1 MRLIITAFV
10 AVLAALAQAWSISA
24 ATRPNVILV
33 MADDQGWGD
42 TSYNGNRVLRT
53 PNLDEMAAAGLRFDR
68 FYSAAPVCSPTR
80 GSCLTGRHP
89 FRYGVFFANVG
100 HMPAEEVTL
109 AELLRGAGYATGHFG
124 KWHLGTLT
132 KTEKDANRG
141 GPGGAAHFSPPQAN
155 GFDVCFSTES
165 KVPTWDPLWRPKS
178 ANGGTWWDPVTRPAD
193 ATVYGTA
200 YWNERGE
207 KVTDNTRGD
216 DSRIIMDRA
225 IPFIQKSVAADT
237 PFFAVIWFHAPH
249 LPVVSSDKYADDYAY
264 GAFGKYYQHYW
275 SCITELDAQIGRL
288 RGELREL
295 GVAENTMV
303 WYCSDNGPEGPGGPK
318 SPGSAMTLR
327 GRKRSLFEGGVR
339 VPGILEWPARIKAG
353 RVTDVPAVTSDYLPT
368 TLDVLGMKMPDDRP
382 LDGISLVPLIDGQMR
397 ERPWPIGFQ
406 SGGQITLVDNRY
418 KLVGSTS
425 TNRKGKKGKKRGD
438 GSDAARS
445 SSQFMLFD
453 LVADPSESTDLA
465 ADEPQVVKRM
475 AATLRQWQDS
485 CATSLQGSDYPP

>member
-1 MRLIITAFV
+1 MSQRLAMLV
-10 AVLAALAQAWSISA
+10 VAALAVSTSLTQSA
-24 ATRPNVILV
+24 SAESSERPNIILV

-42 TSYNGNRVLRT
+42 TSYNGHEVLRT
-53 PNLDEMAAAGLRFDR
+53 PNLDALAAAGLRFNR
-68 FYSAAPVCSPTR
+68 FYAAAPVCSPTR

-109 AELLRGAGYATGHFG
+109 AELLRDAGYATGHFG

-132 KTEKDANRG
+132 TTDKDANRG
-141 GPGGAAHFSPPQAN
+141 GPGGAAHFSPPWQN

-178 ANGGTWWDPVTRPAD
+178 AKGGTWWDPVDSPAD
-193 ATVYGTA
+193 TTPYGTA
-200 YWNERGE
+200 YWNERGD

-225 IPFIQKSVAADT
+225 TAFIQDAAAKER

-249 LPVVSSDKYADDYAY
+249 LPVVAGEKYTKPYAEHDK
-264 GAFGKYYQHYW
+264 FRQHYW
-275 SCITELDAQIGRL
+275 GCIAALDEQVGRL
-288 RGELREL
+288 RHELREL
-295 GVAENTMV
+295 GVADNTML
-303 WYCSDNGPEGPGGPK
+303 WYCADNGPEGGPS
-318 SPGSAMTLR
+318 SPGSAKNLR

-353 RVTDVPAVTSDYLPT
+353 RTTDVPAVTSDFLPT
-368 TLDVLGMKMPDDRP
+368 TLEVLGSKMPDDRP

-397 ERPWPIGFQ
+397 ERPKPIGFQ

-418 KLVGSTS
+418 KIVGSS
-425 TNRKGKKGKKRGD
+425 AASRKGKKNKNRGRD
-438 GSDAARS
+438 GDAVRS
-445 SSQFMLFD
+445 SSPFMLFD
-453 LVADPSESTDLA
+453 LVADPSESTELA
-465 ADEPQVVKRM
+465 AEQPQIVSRM
-475 AATLRQWQDS
+475 AAALRQWQDS
-485 CATSLQGSDYPP
+485 CDASLRGADYAP